1 MPKPLSQD
9 LRHRIVAAVEAG
21 GGMRAVAA
29 RYDVSPSS
37 VSNISRLWRATGS
50 IAAKL
55 MGGDRRSHKT
65 EAHGAQILALVSQA
79 PDITLDAIQAALRN
93 TGAAVGRI
101 SIWRLLERHDLS
113 FKKNR
118 ARRRAGAPRRRRGA
132 NLLERDAAST

>member
-1 MPKPLSQD
+1 MPKPLSKD

-37 VSNISRLWRATGS
+37 VSNISRLWRTTGS
-50 IAAKL
+50 IAAKP
-55 MGGDRRSHKT
+55 MGGDWRSHKT

-118 ARRRAGAPRRRRGA
+118 ARRRARAPRRHRGA

>member
-1 MPKPLSQD
+1 MPKPLSKD

-50 IAAKL
+50 IAAKP

-65 EAHGAQILALVSQA
+65 EAHGAQILGWF
-79 PDITLDAIQAALRN
+79 PRPRILRSM
-93 TGAAVGRI
+93 R
-101 SIWRLLERHDLS
+101 SRLRCAT
-113 FKKNR
+113 R
-118 ARRRAGAPRRRRGA
+118 ARQ
-132 NLLERDAAST
+132 